1 MRITFI
7 LLVIL
12 FCSSIIWGQSTE
24 DSNNKFKSR
33 AIISPTELKISLPDT
48 VQFKG
53 IPYKKESQPFIEN
66 AMPWIT
72 ALLIGIFSALVN
84 FWIAFQLRQSNERNL
99 ERQIKNTRETTITQ
113 INATIGTKN
122 RQEWI
127 TELRNT
133 LSDYLA
139 CAARMTPDAKNSPE
153 DRNRYIDKI
162 FYSKFKI
169 ELLINPDKQE
179 QKELLDSVN
188 NLLDVIS
195 KKIDEFKTEEFIA
208 SRHICADAAQ
218 KLFGLHWNKIKGVK

>member
-1 MRITFI
+1 MRIAFI

-12 FCSSIIWGQSTE
+12 SCSTIILGQSTK
-24 DSNNKFKSR
+24 DSTNKFKSR

-48 VQFKG
+48 VQFRE
-53 IPYKKESQPFIEN
+53 IANRKESQPFIEK

-99 ERQIKNTRETTITQ
+99 ERQINNTRETTITQ

-139 CAARMTPDAKNSPE
+139 CAARMTPDAINSPE

-162 FYSKFKI
+162 FYTKFKI
-169 ELLINPDKQE
+169 ELLINPGKQE

-188 NLLDVIS
+188 NLLEVIS
-195 KKIDEFKTEEFIA
+195 KKKEAYKVDEFIA
-208 SRHICADAAQ
+208 SRSRCADAAQ